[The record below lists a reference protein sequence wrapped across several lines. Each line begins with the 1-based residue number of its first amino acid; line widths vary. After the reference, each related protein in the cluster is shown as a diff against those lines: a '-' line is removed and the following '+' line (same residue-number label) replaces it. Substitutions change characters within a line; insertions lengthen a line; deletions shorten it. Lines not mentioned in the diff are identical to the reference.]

1 MFFDGE
7 FFSSINAK
15 KDGFITLEYEN
26 IRFFFIPRHFVP
38 PLWRGDGWRGHFAY
52 NMVYN
57 RAIKCPHCGIYRGKY
72 YTATALPLF
81 REVQRSWGGDEK

>member
-1 MFFDGE
+1 MGE

-38 PLWRGDGWRGHFAY
+38 PFWRG
-52 NMVYN
+52 
-57 RAIKCPHCGIYRGKY
+57 
-72 YTATALPLF
+72 TAKLLETNTNLP
-81 REVQRSWGGDEK
+81 